1 MNATDRQKAGS
12 TRADAA
18 EARRGG
24 AAKAGQ
30 MAGIPVR
37 ELEHDRR
44 KRRQTAAEALRGD
57 VDIDGTGLH
66 KVTRTFGEVADNLD
80 AATDALAVR
89 DSTELAEVRRR
100 VDDFGR
106 TAPGT
111 AAARARRG
119 GARRSPAVAGLS
131 PIA

>member
-37 ELEHDRR
+37 ELEHDRW
-44 KRRQTAAEALRGD
+44 KRRRTAAEALRVD
-57 VDIDGTGLH
+57 DIDGTGLH

>member
-12 TRADAA
+12 TRRTAGVSVGHPTAD
-18 EARRGG
+18 RRGG
-24 AAKAGQ
+24 D
-30 MAGIPVR
+30 PVR

-44 KRRQTAAEALRGD
+44 KRRRTAAEALRVD

-66 KVTRTFGEVADNLD
+66 KVARTFGEAADNLD
-80 AATDALAVR
+80 AATDALDRA
-89 DSTELAEVRRR
+89 

-106 TAPGT
+106 TA
-111 AAARARRG
+111 
-119 GARRSPAVAGLS
+119 LS